1 MPSVKSCTRVE
12 RGTCVPPMIQFVA
25 LERVRLRIRSSR
37 KNLKLVDEEP
47 TPVMPNETENLVK
60 ETSARF

>member
-1 MPSVKSCTRVE
+1 
-12 RGTCVPPMIQFVA
+12 MIQFVS

-47 TPVMPNETENLVK
+47 TPVMPDEMENLVK
-60 ETSARF
+60 ELPRDSEIVTLFKRMKHDCKT